1 MPLKKAGTVF
11 STNHIIHIIMELQEL
26 KQEEIVA
33 IYGGNEISETVL
45 FWAGAISK
53 GLAYFASGA
62 RDGGYSY
69 CKCGY

>member
-1 MPLKKAGTVF
+1 
-11 STNHIIHIIMELQEL
+11 MELQEL